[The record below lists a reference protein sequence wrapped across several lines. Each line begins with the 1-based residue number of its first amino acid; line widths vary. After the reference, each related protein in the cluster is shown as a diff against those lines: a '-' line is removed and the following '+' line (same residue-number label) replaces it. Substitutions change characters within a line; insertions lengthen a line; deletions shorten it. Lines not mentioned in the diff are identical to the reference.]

1 MKKLSLRGLYV
12 TVCPV
17 LLLFIVSC
25 SSISYLKVNY
35 HLPAQ
40 TNELTGKKVFLAFR
54 DERQNKN
61 LLGEG
66 ARQDF
71 KNFSEN
77 ISLTISR
84 GNEEGSRIGVFDL
97 PALFLEAFKRKFEA
111 SGITVVKEKEEA
123 PVEVDIV
130 LTEFLL
136 DQANL
141 KWQFDMAYEA
151 RAVKG
156 GEALAKQM
164 ISGQSERVKLL
175 GLREADILVGESFT
189 ALVNKLDVGR
199 LLQQAGL

>member
-1 MKKLSLRGLYV
+1 MKKLNQRGLYA
-12 TVCPV
+12 TAC
-17 LLLFIVSC
+17 LFLFLFVVSC
-25 SSISYLKVNY
+25 ANISYLKVNY

-40 TNELTGKKVFLAFR
+40 TNELTGKKVFLAFV

-61 LLGEG
+61 LLGDG

-84 GNEEGSRIGVFDL
+84 GKEEGSRIGAFDL
-97 PALFLEAFKRKFEA
+97 PSLFLEAFKRKFEA
-111 SGITVVKEKEEA
+111 SGIAAVKEKKEA
-123 PVEVDIV
+123 QIEVDIV

-136 DQANL
+136 DQANR
-141 KWQFDMAYEA
+141 KWQFDMGYEA
-151 RAVKG
+151 RAVRG
-156 GEALAKQM
+156 GQVLAKQM
-164 ISGQSERVKLL
+164 ISGQSERFKLL
-175 GLREADILVGESFT
+175 GLKEADILLGESFT